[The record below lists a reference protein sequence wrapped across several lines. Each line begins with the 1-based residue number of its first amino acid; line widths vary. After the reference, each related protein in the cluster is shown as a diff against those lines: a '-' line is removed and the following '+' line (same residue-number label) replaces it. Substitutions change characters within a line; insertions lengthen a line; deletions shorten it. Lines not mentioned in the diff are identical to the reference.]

1 MSVISKT
8 EGGKMKI
15 LVPVDGSQ
23 NSMEAVKVALKYAKA
38 TKTDIY
44 LMTVTPFVSGFDLEI
59 SAKEMDSL
67 NESMK
72 RRGEEVLAKAQGILT
87 AEGVT
92 AKTVLASSISAADD
106 IVSFAEKEKVDL
118 VIIGSR
124 GLGSAATRFIMG
136 SVASKV
142 VSHAPCNVYV
152 VKTAI

>member
-1 MSVISKT
+1 
-8 EGGKMKI
+8 MKI
-15 LVPVDGSQ
+15 LVPVDGSEY
-23 NSMEAVKVALKYAKA
+23 SMEGVKVALKYTKA

-44 LMTVTPFVSGFDLEI
+44 LMTVTSFIPGLDLEI

-72 RRGEEVLAKAQGILT
+72 SRGEEVLGKAQSILT

-92 AKTVLASSISAADD
+92 AKTVLSSSISAADE

-118 VIIGSR
+118 IIIGSR
-124 GLGSAATRFIMG
+124 GLGGAATRFFMG

-142 VSHAPCNVYV
+142 VSHAPCSAYV
-152 VKTAI
+152 VKTRD

>member
-1 MSVISKT
+1 
-8 EGGKMKI
+8 MKI

-38 TKTDIY
+38 TKTDIH
-44 LMTVTPFVSGFDLEI
+44 LMTVTPFIPGLDLEI
-59 SAKEMDSL
+59 SAGAMDSMT
-67 NESMK
+67 ESMK
-72 RRGEEVLAKAQGILT
+72 RRGEEVLGKAQDILK
-87 AEGVT
+87 AEGVS

-106 IVSFAEKEKVDL
+106 IISFAEKEKVNL
-118 VIIGSR
+118 IIIGSR

-142 VSHAPCNVYV
+142 VTHAPCNVYV